1 MAPPI
6 PVTEDTPPDMLAG
19 SMDLSVMLPSGHSLK
34 MSVERSTPM
43 MDLLVQVTT
52 ANKMSPAGYII
63 QPLNEQGPLPYK
75 PSTPIG
81 ALDAWTIHVVPKQ
94 NVHCTAVK
102 KPLKILNQ
110 PFEQT
115 FRLQVHLPR
124 NQLYVA
130 RVSPRTRL
138 ADILLQVCSEKNL
151 DPIKYSLRH
160 PSNLDQVLRLSCT
173 LGDYKLQEITLVC
186 NRSHPVEVSSV
197 DIMSLQRDTTNPAY
211 RSTMC
216 EGSVSSGSLEG
227 RSLSPVPSDGSS
239 ASPPPLP
246 PSRPIRKRRPA
257 PKPPTLTQKVSEEKL
272 QNGVQ
277 SSTVMY
283 HSRNSSDSSGYHEA
297 SVLSESPQNH
307 SITETLSRRKMES
320 VSEADSATSLSK
332 SMTDVTVIEPS
343 LQQATS
349 YNSITSLSS
358 VPGRKKKTAAPPP
371 PVPNNRTTSVTED
384 QQRTPSVSST
394 ASSTTTLDGNEVKVA
409 VKSAT
414 LPPSSRLNSVPK
426 ESSPPPS
433 PVPAATVEVEPLP
446 PTTPQEP
453 DADNLD
459 IRMAD
464 EEIDRIFMNATKN
477 HISHHLEEEKM
488 MSLPLLP
495 SPPSSLIQNELKHPS
510 NDDHL
515 DWEYRLPAPPTFRDE
530 SKSPTVT
537 EFGTITVGN
546 LSDVLLTESVRQD
559 NLYKPDLEQV
569 VENKYEVKDYG
580 GMNSTNINNKSSA
593 DTSRSSSVQEI
604 KSELVDSGIEQ
615 TVLESAEQNV
625 INELSNFIRIPYK
638 LDTADVESK
647 RLNRELSRSTLDNFT
662 ITTYKD
668 KKPVEVF
675 EDDSIKSSVGEK
687 RDKSK
692 DDAVFRAPKP
702 RVKEPNL
709 SRTSSFSMENKLNGP
724 LIKRSVSY
732 VSLLAANM
740 PRHSQPYQALLGQ
753 QFGTARD
760 LWPRLRKTSSEINID
775 NKDGMSGE
783 SPYPQDNTSELQSVQ
798 VLRNI
803 LSHSPANLT
812 SSLESETDLQHSDPP
827 NSVQRLEDTVD
838 SSDGVI
844 KFGRSQSED
853 NPVTWNPISKIQ
865 HSSSLDQDY
874 PKSTSNIQRGVPN
887 INLST
892 WNERPKR
899 QISIKNDNDY
909 TSGFGKKIVS
919 QDETVVEE
927 RANAKVLQRLASSSR
942 DPGQEEVKTLSQRFK
957 LEGRSKSVTD
967 LSRVPVV
974 RAVELKKPFATHIF
988 DQPLLKPISHV
999 AESKSSSNNTKS
1011 ENPNLLEQES
1021 NSDNTFIGV
1030 NSLARKF
1037 GVPNKRPVSMYG
1049 TSTSKN
1055 MQHES
1060 KEITKPLTSTFGN
1073 KEIFPGVVLQKTNE
1087 RLEGLGE
1094 ANTSEHHS
1102 KPNLTTSEIKAQ
1114 AKISSG
1120 GFLIGDSSLSSPST
1134 ETPHVDKNA
1143 DGLLGSNSQ
1152 KYKEGTSREDAHP
1165 FNSSIENKNKDV
1177 PKTKVTATANDSS
1190 PSSPTQ
1196 KVVSTGLYRQSQ
1208 TLDRKTRPISLQP
1221 VVKGFRVSTEAP
1233 NSPKDKLSPLSPKTK
1248 DFITLPITVNSVKI
1262 PVSSTH
1268 KVSYQRALST
1278 PVISTYSS
1286 MKINESAKE
1295 KIQDK
1300 VSSVPSTP
1308 TGTTKDITSVPPP
1321 PPPLMPILKPVS
1333 SRNIKLLPPPAAKPR
1348 DQLMLSIRSF
1358 SVDKLKP
1365 VSTQTKSSDNKKD
1378 LI

>member
-81 ALDAWTIHVVPKQ
+81 ALDAWTINVVPKQ
-94 NVHCTAVK
+94 NVHCTSVK
-102 KPLKILNQ
+102 KPLKMLNQ

-124 NQLYVA
+124 NQLYVT

-160 PSNLDQVLRLSCT
+160 PSNLDQVLGLSCT
-173 LGDYKLQEITLVC
+173 LGDYKLQEVTLVC

-211 RSTMC
+211 RSTLC

-257 PKPPTLTQKVSEEKL
+257 PKPPTLSKKMSDEKL

-277 SSTVMY
+277 SSTVIY

-297 SVLSESPQNH
+297 SVLSESPQNN
-307 SITETLSRRKMES
+307 SVADTLSRHKMES
-320 VSEADSATSLSK
+320 VSEADSPTTLSQ
-332 SMTDVTVIEPS
+332 SMTDITAIESS
-343 LQQATS
+343 LRQATS

-358 VPGRKKKTAAPPP
+358 VPGRKKKPAAPPP
-371 PVPNNRTTSVTED
+371 PVSNSRSSSVVED
-384 QQRTPSVSST
+384 KQRTPSVSST

-414 LPPSSRLNSVPK
+414 LPPSSRLNSVPM
-426 ESSPPPS
+426 EHTSPPS
-433 PVPAATVEVEPLP
+433 PAPVATVDVEPLP
-446 PTTPQEP
+446 PTTPQEHE
-453 DADNLD
+453 ADNLD

-464 EEIDRIFMNATKN
+464 EEIDRIFMNATK
-477 HISHHLEEEKM
+477 SHTNPHLEEEHI
-488 MSLPLLP
+488 MSLPSLP
-495 SPPSSLIQNELKHPS
+495 SPPSSMQSELKQS
-510 NDDHL
+510 NDEHL

-537 EFGTITVGN
+537 EFGTITIGN
-546 LSDVLLTESVRQD
+546 LSDVLISDTARQNNLKQSVPEAIVEVENHRDITTIHDKQSVDISRSNSVELNGSTHLGNDHPIPESV
-559 NLYKPDLEQV
+559 E
-569 VENKYEVKDYG
+569 E
-580 GMNSTNINNKSSA
+580 
-593 DTSRSSSVQEI
+593 
-604 KSELVDSGIEQ
+604 
-615 TVLESAEQNV
+615 NV
-625 INELSNFIRIPYK
+625 INELSNFIQRPNKI
-638 LDTADVESK
+638 DVTDVESK
-647 RLNRELSRSTLDNFT
+647 CLSQELPSNSTLDNFT

-675 EDDSIKSSVGEK
+675 EDDSVKSSVGEK

-753 QFGTARD
+753 QFGSSTTSD

-775 NKDGMSGE
+775 KKDDTPGGS
-783 SPYPQDNTSELQSVQ
+783 SFPQDNTSELQSVQ

-803 LSHSPANLT
+803 LSQSQANLT
-812 SSLESETDLQHSDPP
+812 SSPEPESDLQHRDPP
-827 NSVQRLEDTVD
+827 DSIQRLEDTVD
-838 SSDGVI
+838 NSAGGS
-844 KFGRSQSED
+844 KLGRSQSEEK
-853 NPVTWNPISKIQ
+853 PVTWNKISKTQ
-865 HSSSLDQDY
+865 HSASLDQEY
-874 PKSTSNIQRGVPN
+874 PKPLTQRGPPN

-892 WNERPKR
+892 WQERPKR
-899 QISIKNDNDY
+899 QVSIKNDSDY
-909 TSGFGKKIVS
+909 TSGFGKKPVI
-919 QDETVVEE
+919 QDNTVEE
-927 RANAKVLQRLASSSR
+927 KQNNIKITTPKNLENSSR
-942 DPGQEEVKTLSQRFK
+942 KSDQVEAKTLHEQFK
-957 LEGRSKSVTD
+957 LEGRSKSISD
-967 LSRVPVV
+967 LSRIPVV
-974 RAVELKKPFATHIF
+974 RAVELKKHFTTHSF
-988 DQPLLKPISHV
+988 DQTLLKPVHLVEDANST
-999 AESKSSSNNTKS
+999 NLTKPETS
-1011 ENPNLLEQES
+1011 TLIDQGS
-1021 NSDNTFIGV
+1021 NSDNTNSFIGV

-1037 GVPNKRPVSMYG
+1037 GVPHKRPMSLYSASYNRNKLELQPELEETM
-1049 TSTSKN
+1049 
-1055 MQHES
+1055 
-1060 KEITKPLTSTFGN
+1060 KPPSSIFGN
-1073 KEIFPGVVLQKTNE
+1073 KGNFSTAEVKK
-1087 RLEGLGE
+1087 
-1094 ANTSEHHS
+1094 TSESSEGSDGRHHI
-1102 KPNLTTSEIKAQ
+1102 KLNLTTSEIKAQ
-1114 AKISSG
+1114 ARISSG
-1120 GFLIGDSSLSSPST
+1120 GFFVDSSPSSPLPQ
-1134 ETPHVDKNA
+1134 TPQVDRTAEEFLNITNSTNNRENISRLA
-1143 DGLLGSNSQ
+1143 TGSSNDPLERQ
-1152 KYKEGTSREDAHP
+1152 
-1165 FNSSIENKNKDV
+1165 NKDV
-1177 PKTKVTATANDSS
+1177 GKSITPVTANAIS

-1196 KVVSTGLYRQSQ
+1196 KVVSTGIFRQSQ

-1221 VVKGFRVSTEAP
+1221 VVKGFRITTEA
-1233 NSPKDKLSPLSPKTK
+1233 SKDKLSPLSPKTK
-1248 DFITLPITVNSVKI
+1248 DLRTFPVTVNSVTN
-1262 PVSSTH
+1262 PVESIH
-1268 KVSYQRALST
+1268 KKTYQRALST
-1278 PVISTYSS
+1278 PVISSHPSTN
-1286 MKINESAKE
+1286 INKEPAKE
-1295 KIQDK
+1295 KIQNK
-1300 VSSVPSTP
+1300 VNSVPSTP
-1308 TGTTKDITSVPPP
+1308 TNIAKDTIPTPPP
-1321 PPPLMPILKPVS
+1321 PPPVMPILKPVG
-1333 SRNIKLLPPPAAKPR
+1333 SRNVKLLPPPAAKPR

-1358 SVDKLKP
+1358 NIDKLKP
-1365 VSTQTKSSDNKKD
+1365 VLTQTKSSDNNKD

>member
-446 PTTPQEP
+446 PTTPQ
-453 DADNLD
+453 
-459 IRMAD
+459 
-464 EEIDRIFMNATKN
+464 
-477 HISHHLEEEKM
+477 
-488 MSLPLLP
+488 
-495 SPPSSLIQNELKHPS
+495 
-510 NDDHL
+510 
-515 DWEYRLPAPPTFRDE
+515 
-530 SKSPTVT
+530 
-537 EFGTITVGN
+537 
-546 LSDVLLTESVRQD
+546 
-559 NLYKPDLEQV
+559 
-569 VENKYEVKDYG
+569 
-580 GMNSTNINNKSSA
+580 
-593 DTSRSSSVQEI
+593 
-604 KSELVDSGIEQ
+604 
-615 TVLESAEQNV
+615 
-625 INELSNFIRIPYK
+625 
-638 LDTADVESK
+638 
-647 RLNRELSRSTLDNFT
+647 
-662 ITTYKD
+662 
-668 KKPVEVF
+668 
-675 EDDSIKSSVGEK
+675 
-687 RDKSK
+687 
-692 DDAVFRAPKP
+692 
-702 RVKEPNL
+702 
-709 SRTSSFSMENKLNGP
+709 
-724 LIKRSVSY
+724 
-732 VSLLAANM
+732 
-740 PRHSQPYQALLGQ
+740 
-753 QFGTARD
+753 
-760 LWPRLRKTSSEINID
+760 
-775 NKDGMSGE
+775 DGMSGE